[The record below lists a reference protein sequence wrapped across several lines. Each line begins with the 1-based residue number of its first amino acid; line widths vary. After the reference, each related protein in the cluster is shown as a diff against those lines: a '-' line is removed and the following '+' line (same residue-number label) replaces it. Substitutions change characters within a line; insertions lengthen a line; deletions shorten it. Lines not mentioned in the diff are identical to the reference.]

1 MAIDPPSFYQYDTS
15 TGWTVF
21 PDTPDTVEVYENIHL
36 KWKVNKNART
46 DYNPKHTIYMSIDSG
61 QTWHEGERF
70 QEVFQ
75 KAFPGKSYYSSDV
88 RDEALAPILNAR
100 EAWKRQRAKERKK
113 VLDSAPPE
121 EKAARLKKLADV
133 KEAKRLRD
141 EDLASK
147 RTVAAMDHMIKLG
160 PELIKL
166 KDKIEHIVELMGKG
180 GIDRPIVQHDSKL
193 WKIKSANYLLS
204 QFEKHFIECHKRT
217 GKL

>member
-1 MAIDPPSFYQYDTS
+1 MAFDPPKYYPYDTT
-15 TGWTVF
+15 TGWSVF
-21 PDTPDTVEVYENIHL
+21 PGTPDTLVAYGNIHL
-36 KWKVNKNART
+36 LWKVNKSARSYY
-46 DYNPKHTIYMSIDSG
+46 DSKHIICLSADSG

-70 QEVFQ
+70 QELFQ
-75 KAFPGKSYYSSDV
+75 KAFPGKNYYISAE
-88 RDEALAPILNAR
+88 RDEALAPILKER

-121 EKAARLKKLADV
+121 EKASRLKKLADV
-133 KEAKRLRD
+133 KEAKRLR
-141 EDLASK
+141 EEELTAK
-147 RTVAAMDHMIKLG
+147 RAGAAIDHMIKLG

-193 WKIKSANYLLS
+193 CKIKSANYLLS